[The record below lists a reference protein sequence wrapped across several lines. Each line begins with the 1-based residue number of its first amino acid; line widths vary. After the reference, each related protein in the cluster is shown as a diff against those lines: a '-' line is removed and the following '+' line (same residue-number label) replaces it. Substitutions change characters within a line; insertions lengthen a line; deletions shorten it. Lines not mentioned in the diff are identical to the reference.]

1 MAALS
6 SAITVANAL
15 YGALGTT
22 GQSAIEVAQGKVDV
36 IADAASKKREAR
48 EPATRTNGQGMTSV
62 AGARAT

>member
-36 IADAASKKREAR
+36 IADAASKSARHVNPQREQTAR
-48 EPATRTNGQGMTSV
+48 E
-62 AGARAT
+62 